1 MSAHTGGGE
10 WVKEWP
16 QDLHDKDLCRASV
29 EVTQSNALL
38 DQGKQM
44 KRHNKTNKKKAKNG
58 EPDMHFCSENFSF
71 CAQMIFLR
79 EIRSHR

>member
-29 EVTQSNALL
+29 EVTQSNALQ

-44 KRHNKTNKKKAKNG
+44 KRHNKTKQKKLKTVNLTCISVLKTLVFA
-58 EPDMHFCSENFSF
+58 
-71 CAQMIFLR
+71 R
-79 EIRSHR
+79 R